1 MTNAKRND
9 AIQALIK
16 DHTEKHTTSKAVAR
30 EALIGEG
37 IYTRKGNLRV
47 EFGGASKKAKR
58 AA

>member
-16 DHTEKHTTSKAVAR
+16 DHTDKHTTSKAAAR

-47 EFGGASKKAKR
+47 EFGGAPKKAKH